1 MYCGGAPL
9 NKTDGLDLTRRLSEI
24 VSQWRRWRRPFWGDP
39 AKSFTI
45 DAVQT
50 ADKTPK
56 NLFVNYLT
64 PQKIQNKFF
73 YRVNDRVEYLLC
85 RGFLLTQ
92 QFFAWKLIGVAPCGE
107 FEKTTK
113 TF

>member
-1 MYCGGAPL
+1 MAAVAAAFLGRSR
-9 NKTDGLDLTRRLSEI
+9 KIFHHR
-24 VSQWRRWRRPFWGDP
+24 RRPLI
-39 AKSFTI
+39 K
-45 DAVQT
+45 
-50 ADKTPK
+50 
-56 NLFVNYLT
+56 L
-64 PQKIQNKFF
+64 QKIQNNFF